1 MTDELKTLQQRLRAL
16 LHANMEE
23 VGRTMELLADAER
36 KVEDRFGHLDSL
48 ETTWEIAARKFRKQP
63 ALNAVQ
69 RKMTPNSER
78 NTQPRTTN
86 FQPSPI
92 PPKVTLDIER

>member
-1 MTDELKTLQQRLRAL
+1 MSGELQALQQRLRAL
-16 LHANMEE
+16 LRANMEE

-63 ALNAVQ
+63 VRNAVQ
-69 RKMTPNSER
+69 REMVRNSPSNIQRSAFDGRSQSPFNLER
-78 NTQPRTTN
+78 
-86 FQPSPI
+86 
-92 PPKVTLDIER
+92 